1 MKKRLLL
8 ASGIVLAAVVLSAF
22 AVPALAQ
29 TREQPGTTQMQV
41 RPGVKRVLARLLL
54 IQNEAR
60 VDQVIAKAAES
71 GKITG
76 DQAIRIKEF
85 WTDNHQSFK
94 RQVVL
99 TRLIWAKD
107 GAKVQAFL
115 DKAVSAGRMKQAQA
129 DRLMAFWN
137 SVHTR

>member
-1 MKKRLLL
+1 MKTRLLL
-8 ASGIVLAAVVLSAF
+8 ASGIVLAAVVLFAF

-29 TREQPGTTQMQV
+29 TREQPGTAQTQL

-54 IQNEAR
+54 VQKEAR
-60 VDQVIAKAAES
+60 VDAVIGKAAES

-76 DQAIRIKEF
+76 DQATRIKEF

-94 RQVVL
+94 RQVIL

-129 DRLMAFWN
+129 DKLMAFWN

>member
-1 MKKRLLL
+1 LL
-8 ASGIVLAAVVLSAF
+8 V
-22 AVPALAQ
+22 
-29 TREQPGTTQMQV
+29 
-41 RPGVKRVLARLLL
+41 
-54 IQNEAR
+54 QNEAR
-60 VDQVIAKAAES
+60 VDAVIAKAAES

-76 DQAIRIKEF
+76 DQATRIKEF

-94 RQVVL
+94 RQVIL